1 MSNRRPI
8 PFLSDLLSADIQ
20 DEDFLTPTLNETNE
34 KFCDQRLLMQERL
47 LQAYAHADE
56 WAL

>member
-1 MSNRRPI
+1 MSSSRPI
-8 PFLSDLLSADIQ
+8 PFLSDLLVDDIQ
-20 DEDFLTPTLNETNE
+20 DEEFWKPTLNEINE
-34 KFCDQRLLMQERL
+34 KFCDQRLLIQERL